1 MKTRFVVF
9 GILTIGGVASADDT
23 NGVVAT
29 SSSSGDAWPQEMIK
43 RPFTVNSAMVDAH
56 VGLGVANV
64 GGTTAEG
71 LTGGLAYGVSNQIE
85 LGVDYALGLHEFEA
99 EGPLTAHLGFRALHN
114 DKMSAAGVAAVT
126 YDLNTKAADLG
137 VGVPFRYTLA
147 SQVAVYTPG
156 HQLAVA
162 LARDDN
168 GTGMSIP
175 KPITL
180 SLPVGVAYQATP
192 NIYAFAETNIAN
204 ISISNST
211 TAVFAADFIPIVI
224 GAFYS
229 PSNKIDVGVAVTDDL
244 DHAGDAYA
252 VSLLLRAFKI

>member
-1 MKTRFVVF
+1 MKTRLVVF
-9 GILTIGGVASADDT
+9 GLLTVGGIASADDT

-29 SSSSGDAWPQEMIK
+29 STASGDAWPLEMIK
-43 RPFTVNSAMVDAH
+43 RPFTVNGGMVDAH
-56 VGLGVANV
+56 VGLGVANA

-71 LTGGLAYGVSNQIE
+71 LTGGLAFGVSNQIE

-99 EGPLTAHLGFRALHN
+99 EGPLTAHLGVRLLHN

-126 YDLNTKAADLG
+126 YDLNTKAADVG
-137 VGVPFRYTLA
+137 VGVPFRYAFA
-147 SQVAVYTPG
+147 SQLAAYTPG
-156 HQLAVA
+156 HQLGVA
-162 LARDDN
+162 IARDDN
-168 GTGMSIP
+168 GTGMSVP

-204 ISISNST
+204 ISISNSK
-211 TAVFAADFIPIVI
+211 TAVFAADFIPIVV

-229 PSNKIDVGVAVTDDL
+229 PSNKIDVGVAMTDDL
-244 DHAGDAYA
+244 DHPGDAYA
-252 VSLLLRAFKI
+252 ISLLLRAFKI